1 MFSLAPWKK
10 DRNGSGALAARAEHP
25 LTLFRSEFD
34 SLFDRFLG
42 GWPGADAAGLGGWGL
57 DLDETD
63 SEVTVR
69 VDAPGFEPGDFD
81 VQVSGDTLRISAE
94 RKREEGKNGYAERR
108 FQRSVTLP
116 AAVTADKVEAD
127 YRSGVLELRL
137 PKAEQA
143 KWRKIQVRGS

>member
-34 SLFDRFLG
+34 HLFDRFFG
-42 GWPGADAAGLGGWGL
+42 GWPAYDSGAGGSGL
-57 DLDETD
+57 DVGETD
-63 SEVTVR
+63 SHVTVR
-69 VDAPGFEPGDFD
+69 LDAPGFEPGDFD
-81 VQVSGDTLRISAE
+81 VQVSGDALRVAAE
-94 RKREEGKNGYAERR
+94 RKREEGTGGYAERR
-108 FQRSVTLP
+108 YQRSVTLP
-116 AAVTADKVEAD
+116 AAVNADKVEAD

-143 KWRKIQVRGS
+143 RWRKIQVRGG